1 MGCHL
6 PTRRRGACA
15 NAPIRVAS
23 GRLLGALAGRGRW
36 ESGRRRSTVAPM
48 RRVLA
53 LATLAATAVGVFPAA
68 SVALGAA
75 YTFPRQFAV
84 PESGNQQGLAYGDGR
99 FYVAFDLDG
108 KGTARI
114 VAYDAAGHEVR
125 RSGRL
130 PLGHAAELSY
140 RQATGNLYVA
150 DGTPGRPCRVTVV
163 DMRQSPPRIVRRYD
177 FSALGAGGMVA
188 IDNARDRMVVT
199 AGPAGGPF
207 TVAFV
212 GMDGRVQRRF
222 TSRVP
227 GVRQGLEVVAGQI
240 ALYTSA
246 PDLSSNTLTL
256 MSDTGKV
263 ARAIRVP
270 VAREGEGLAVNAKTR
285 QLYVGFAYPNAVHR
299 MSPALPAPSGTKLPA
314 PDVES

>member
-1 MGCHL
+1 
-6 PTRRRGACA
+6 
-15 NAPIRVAS
+15 
-23 GRLLGALAGRGRW
+23 
-36 ESGRRRSTVAPM
+36 M

-53 LATLAATAVGVFPAA
+53 LAALAAAGVAMLAA
-68 SVALGAA
+68 PVAHGAG

-84 PESGNQQGLAYGDGR
+84 PERGNEQGLAYGGGR

-130 PLGHAAELSY
+130 PLGHASELSY
-140 RQATGNLYVA
+140 RQASGNVYVA

-163 DMRQSPPRIVRRYD
+163 DMRHSPPRIVRRYD

-188 IDNARDRMVVT
+188 IDDAHDRMVVS

-207 TVAFV
+207 TIAFV
-212 GMDGRVQRRF
+212 GMDGRVQRKF

-227 GVRQGLEVVAGQI
+227 GVRQGLEVAGNQI

-256 MSDTGKV
+256 MSDTGRV
-263 ARAIRVP
+263 AKTIRVP

-285 QLYVGFAYPNAVHR
+285 QLYVGFGHPNAVHR
-299 MSPALPAPSGTKLPA
+299 MSPR
-314 PDVES
+314 

>member
-1 MGCHL
+1 M
-6 PTRRRGACA
+6 RG
-15 NAPIRVAS
+15 
-23 GRLLGALAGRGRW
+23 
-36 ESGRRRSTVAPM
+36 
-48 RRVLA
+48 VLA
-53 LATLAATAVGVFPAA
+53 LATLAATAAAVLPAA
-68 SVALGAA
+68 SAA
-75 YTFPRQFAV
+75 HGTGYTFPRQFAV
-84 PESGNQQGLAYGDGR
+84 PGGGNQQGLAYAGGR

-114 VAYDAAGHEVR
+114 VAYNPAGREVR
-125 RSGRL
+125 RTGRL

-140 RQATGNLYVA
+140 RRADGNLYVA

-163 DMRQSPPRIVRRYD
+163 DMRRSPPRIVRRYD

-188 IDNARDRMVVT
+188 IDDAHDRMVVT

-227 GVRQGLEVVAGQI
+227 GVRQGLEVVGDQI

-246 PDLSSNTLTL
+246 PDMRSNTLTL
-256 MSDTGKV
+256 VSDTGRV
-263 ARAIRVP
+263 ARTIRVP
-270 VAREGEGLAVNAKTR
+270 IAREGEGLAVNPRTH
-285 QLYVGFAYPNAVHR
+285 QLYVGFGHPDAVHR
-299 MSPALPAPSGTKLPA
+299 MSPALPAPADTDAVVDPLPA
-314 PDVES
+314 SGRGTTP